1 MARIFRVLSRR
12 GLLKLFLALPF
23 VRFLENYLAP
33 IIGLGTNVAAAA
45 APLKVA
51 KVSELKQPW
60 SSVRFTYSV
69 KVQTKDVYK
78 KEMVTEESIPG
89 LVVRL
94 PDALA
99 EKRGGG
105 VKGKYEVV
113 NLHCSHE
120 RCVTAY
126 ITDGKEIRAVADIE
140 AKNPVAY
147 CPCHRSVF
155 DLAEKG
161 KAIKG
166 PAKTPLWMFE
176 FDIKGDDIV
185 VTGIDPKASIWDPGR
200 PGGLTVE
207 YPVRPGEPGL

>member
-1 MARIFRVLSRR
+1 RR
-12 GLLKLFLALPF
+12 DLLKFFLALPF
-23 VRFLENYLAP
+23 VKLLENYLAP
-33 IIGLGTNVAAAA
+33 LLGLGSNTAMAAT
-45 APLKVA
+45 PLKVA

-60 SSVRFTYSV
+60 SSARFTYRL

-78 KEMVTEESIPG
+78 KDVVTEESLPG
-89 LVVRL
+89 LVIRL
-94 PDALA
+94 PDELA
-99 EKRGGG
+99 EKKGGG
-105 VKGKYEVV
+105 MKGKFSVV

-126 ITDGKEIRAVADIE
+126 ITDKSEIRAVSSVE

-155 DLAEKG
+155 DLAEGG

-166 PAKTPLWMFE
+166 PAKEPLWK
-176 FDIKGDDIV
+176 FDFDVKGDDVI
-185 VTGIDPKASIWDPGR
+185 VTGVDPKASVWEPGR

>member
-1 MARIFRVLSRR
+1 MARIFGSISRR
-12 GLLKLFLALPF
+12 DLLKFFLALPF
-23 VRFLENYLAP
+23 VKLLENYLAP
-33 IIGLGTNVAAAA
+33 LLGLGSNTAMAAT
-45 APLKVA
+45 PLKVA

-60 SSVRFTYSV
+60 SSARFTYRL

-78 KEMVTEESIPG
+78 KDVVTEESLPG
-89 LVVRL
+89 LVIRL
-94 PDALA
+94 PDELA

-105 VKGKYEVV
+105 MKGKFSVV

-126 ITDGKEIRAVADIE
+126 ITDKSEIRAVSSVE

-155 DLAEKG
+155 DLAEGG

-166 PAKTPLWMFE
+166 PAKEPLWK
-176 FDIKGDDIV
+176 FDFDVKGDDVI
-185 VTGIDPKASIWDPGR
+185 VTGVDPKASVWEPGR